1 MNRDEAKLRFGF
13 EQNEE
18 STIQMSSS
26 RSFLETPLS
35 AGMRSFDASR
45 SLHNALEL
53 GAPTHQV
60 LAQLAA
66 RPEVAQEKDW
76 RGRLPIRCA
85 LDAGAA
91 PEVISA
97 LLYAY
102 PNLHDALEGR
112 ISRDVLAMLIARVL
126 FPDEV
131 NRPSTT
137 AKGRLEVLDVLSRPD
152 FADGEKGR
160 RGTFIE
166 GDLPPSLI
174 SKTDTEE
181 TTKAKR
187 LGIVLSSHLNFDA
200 VLLLVKASPLSATAT
215 DSLAELPIHVALS
228 LRAPLEV
235 IEALLEAYPQS
246 ARIPDYERRLPL
258 RLALER
264 KLSAEHVSALLR
276 AYPQAVFEAHPVDH
290 HLPLHFALD
299 NGAPLSVVSTMI
311 DVAPQTASI
320 RGSHDGGRLPLRA
333 ALQRGAPPRVLVK
346 VLLAYPPAAHD
357 RGAGEAQTEE
367 PTLHLAIQR
376 TPNAFDCIRELL
388 RASPTLVDV
397 RNHAGELPL
406 HIALRSRSP
415 VEVVELLLE
424 FGPGAIKLKNV
435 ENDLPLR
442 AAVRATQPSEVVFL
456 LLRKDPDAARDFER
470 VKVTERVVKEPLRFY
485 EDTVLHLACKHNAE
499 KSVVEALLNVWPQAA
514 REVDVNGKLP
524 IFYACR
530 SPTLSVDVIFTV
542 LMQSLSSDVNT
553 GDANPFKRCFA
564 WTSLLRDEGDR
575 FVSVV
580 EMLLDQCA
588 SCAIPALA
596 NEQDETG
603 CRAVE
608 VATPLSKAAILRRLY
623 LCSRYVVQEGPPLHS
638 SRDCLL
644 LKGLDL
650 FADGLQGSDPVPVV
664 LKLMKNHAMF
674 VREMGVRGIGP
685 LAAHFDAAAEDAK
698 KKRESKRHVKAVE
711 AEPPQSPSASSPRP
725 PSSSSS
731 MRAKSPP
738 QSASS
743 SRAKSPLPSSLSSNS
758 PQSKP
763 PSRSNIASARTARGA
778 SPLPP
783 SSRSSYLSGGGGS
796 ASPRRRVR
804 PLGLS
809 NTGVVEGI
817 SSSAVWMQKD
827 SKERFVE
834 LEQFVVRLIRTHNAD
849 EDDEFRFQLG
859 SMNLSDYKYLL
870 VMQECDRSLDEV
882 IQRERNM
889 PRWREEVIKIAKDV
903 SRAVHSL
910 HERGVIHGGIRPS
923 HIVRTKAGRYMLC
936 DLAHCAVVTA
946 SKRETLGG
954 KVATAW
960 SPPELMKSLKDAG
973 GKGYGARNGPKGFDF
988 LIQDLHRLRLTAFP
1002 SDSGASSA
1010 EVDVLYPVF
1019 EPAPISS
1026 DVQSEIDKMGE
1037 GGPEL
1042 SPSPPSSSPIAKP
1055 KGLGLATTS
1064 VLRPVNFSFDLWGI
1078 GVCLQYAMTG
1088 VHLVQSDVFGN
1099 CANVSKELDYLTNWS
1114 DEDDRAKLLVD
1125 ADRNPSYLGRH
1136 LIGQLLFRD
1145 PKMRLSAKRVLEHPF
1160 CSGEK
1165 AVRLE
1170 GEPPDF
1176 DVFISYKAWA
1186 PMDNAVAA
1194 ALFENLTYMGVKAW
1208 YDNDQLAQLEAK
1220 EKERVERA
1228 RADAEGS
1235 EGTLSAALSSPLVDS
1250 KETETLSSSDIQAKF
1265 AKLREETFFAAIAKS
1280 RIFIPIVSR
1289 ESVKA
1294 ENDKKEPLVGFN
1306 WDHLDQEERRPDI
1319 LLLETRLALEC
1330 IDRRLVEFVTPVCV
1344 GDELSFGVKEGPN
1357 ARINHGPFMALPNSE
1372 NTTVSFA
1379 VEDQTEHELMAAG
1392 LGKPLQE
1399 EVSVGRVWSR
1409 LWIEKKGEGTG
1420 PPATSAKIHLI
1431 DGERNRA
1438 LAQIARDVTT
1448 LLGGEGMIT
1457 KAKRAALAL
1466 ANEADKKAK
1475 DAELYSGGGGG
1486 AKGEKKVT
1494 GEILQSS
1501 PVAPKTPLAKS
1512 SSVAGA
1518 NSGGANNIG
1527 KKSR

>member
-1 MNRDEAKLRFGF
+1 MDSKG
-13 EQNEE
+13 
-18 STIQMSSS
+18 

-66 RPEVAQEKDW
+66 RPEVAKEKDW

-137 AKGRLEVLDVLSRPD
+137 AKGRLEVLEVLSRPD

-200 VLLLVKASPLSATAT
+200 VLLLVKASPSSATAT

-276 AYPQAVFEAHPVDH
+276 AYPQALFEPHPVDH

-346 VLLAYPPAAHD
+346 VLLAYPPAAYD

-376 TPNAFDCIRELL
+376 TPNAYDCIRELL

-406 HIALRSRSP
+406 HIALRSKSP

-424 FGPGAIKLKNV
+424 FGPGAIKLKNL

-442 AAVRATQPSEVVFL
+442 AAVRGEQPSDVIFL
-456 LLRKDPDAARDFER
+456 LLSKDPDAARDFER
-470 VKVTERVVKEPLRFY
+470 VKVTERVVDKPLRIC
-485 EDTVLHLACKHNAE
+485 EDTVLHLACKHNAD
-499 KSVVEALLNVWPQAA
+499 KSVIEALLNVWPQAA
-514 REVDVNGKLP
+514 REVDVHGKLP
-524 IFYACR
+524 IYYACR
-530 SPTLSVDVIFTV
+530 SANLSVDVIFTV
-542 LMQSLSSDVNT
+542 LMQSLSSDVKT
-553 GDANPFKRCFA
+553 GDASPFKRCFA
-564 WTSLLRDEGDR
+564 WTNLLRDEGDK

-623 LCSRYVVQEGPPLHS
+623 LCSRYVVQEGPPLHA

-664 LKLMKNHAMF
+664 LKLMKNHPMF

-685 LAAHFDAAAEDAK
+685 LASHFDAAAEDAK
-698 KKRESKRHVKAVE
+698 KKREAKRHVKVVE
-711 AEPPQSPSASSPRP
+711 AEPPQSPSATSPRP

-738 QSASS
+738 HSASS
-743 SRAKSPLPSSLSSNS
+743 SRAKSPLPSSAS
-758 PQSKP
+758 PNSKP

-783 SSRSSYLSGGGGS
+783 SSRSSYLSGGGGPGS
-796 ASPRRRVR
+796 ASPRRKVR

-809 NTGVVEGI
+809 TTGVIEGI
-817 SSSAVWMQKD
+817 SSSAVWMQKE

-834 LEQFVVRLIRTHNAD
+834 LEQFVVKIIRTHNAD

-859 SMNLSDYKYLL
+859 SMNLSEYKYLIVL
-870 VMQECDRSLDEV
+870 QECDRSLDEV
-882 IQRERNM
+882 ILRERNM
-889 PRWREEVIKIAKDV
+889 PRWREEVIKIAKDL
-903 SRAVHSL
+903 SRAVHAL
-910 HERGVIHGGIRPS
+910 HERGVVHGGIRPS

-936 DLAHCAVVTA
+936 DLAHCAVAIA

-960 SPPELMKSLKDAG
+960 GPPELMKALKDAG

-1002 SDSGASSA
+1002 SDNGASSA

-1026 DVQSEIDKMGE
+1026 DVQSEIDKLGE
-1037 GGPEL
+1037 AAADL
-1042 SPSPPSSSPIAKP
+1042 SLSSSPPSSSPPAKP

-1064 VLRPVNFSFDLWGI
+1064 VLRPVSFSFDLWGI

-1099 CANVSKELDYLTNWS
+1099 CANVPKELDYLAHWS
-1114 DEDDRAKLLVD
+1114 DEEDRSKLLLD
-1125 ADRNPSYLGRH
+1125 NDRNPSYLGRH
-1136 LIGQLLFRD
+1136 LVGQLLFRD
-1145 PKMRLSAKRVLEHPF
+1145 QKMRLSAKRVLEHPF

-1170 GEPPDF
+1170 GEPPEF

-1208 YDNDQLAQLEAK
+1208 YDNDQLAQLEAR

-1228 RADAEGS
+1228 RADADVN
-1235 EGTLSAALSSPLVDS
+1235 GTSSSSSPVIDS
-1250 KETETLSSSDIQAKF
+1250 KESDVLNSGDIQAKF
-1265 AKLREETFFAAIAKS
+1265 AKLREETYFAAIAKS
-1280 RIFIPIVSR
+1280 RIFIPIFSR
-1289 ESVKA
+1289 ESIKA

-1319 LLLETRLALEC
+1319 LLLEARLALEC

-1357 ARINHGPFMALPNSE
+1357 ARINHGPFMALPNSD

-1379 VEDQTEHELMAAG
+1379 VEDQTERELHNAG
-1392 LGKPLQE
+1392 LGKPLQD

-1409 LWIEKKGEGTG
+1409 LWIEKKGEGSG

-1466 ANEADKKAK
+1466 ANEAEKRAK
-1475 DAELYSGGGGG
+1475 DAEIYSGGG
-1486 AKGEKKVT
+1486 AKGEKKTVIET
-1494 GEILQSS
+1494 AQPQPQPQPQSS
-1501 PVAPKTPLAKS
+1501 PVSAKTPLAAKASS
-1512 SSVAGA
+1512 SSVTPVNSNKKIA
-1518 NSGGANNIG
+1518 NSS
-1527 KKSR
+1527 K